1 MKTWDYVGAS
11 TRKFALPRDI
21 TKTKLK
27 QKGKAIVEHL
37 KIEEL
42 KEFSS
47 EKRIRKKLLSSE
59 KLVVEVVCYEPG
71 QSTPQQ
77 PHPKQDEIFYVI
89 ECTGT
94 IMVGNEDVPV
104 EPTSLIL
111 VSAQESHGIRAARDS
126 HLVVMFIKAPGSTS
140 SS

>member
-1 MKTWDYVGAS
+1 
-11 TRKFALPRDI
+11 
-21 TKTKLK
+21 
-27 QKGKAIVEHL
+27 VEHL

-71 QSTPQQ
+71 QSTPQH
-77 PHPKQDEIFYVI
+77 PYPKQNEIFCVI
-89 ECTGT
+89 EGTGA

-104 EPTSLIL
+104 EPTRLIL
-111 VSAQESHGIRAARDS
+111 VSAQESHGIRAAGDS
-126 HLVVMFIKAPGSTS
+126 RLVVMFIKAPGSPS

>member
-1 MKTWDYVGAS
+1 MWGHPQESSPCRGTS
-11 TRKFALPRDI
+11 LRQNENRRE
-21 TKTKLK
+21 
-27 QKGKAIVEHL
+27 KAIVEHL

-42 KEFSS
+42 REFSS
-47 EKRIRKKLLSSE
+47 EKRIRKKLLNSE
-59 KLVVEVVCYEPG
+59 KLVIEVVCYEPE
-71 QSTPQQ
+71 QTTPH

-89 ECTGT
+89 EGTGT

-111 VSAQESHGIRAARDS
+111 VSAQESHGIRAAGDS
-126 HLVVMFIKAPGSTS
+126 RLVVMFIKAPGSTS